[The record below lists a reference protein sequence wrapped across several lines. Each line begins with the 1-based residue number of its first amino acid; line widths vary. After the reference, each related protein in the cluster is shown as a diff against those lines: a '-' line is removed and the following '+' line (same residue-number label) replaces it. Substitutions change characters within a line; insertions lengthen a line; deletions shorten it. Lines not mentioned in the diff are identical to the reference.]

1 MIGNVNELLFRDPD
15 HFVAGELHKHGAN
28 WAEIAKLAP
37 SLQREEVLSWIG
49 NKVSIF
55 PYCRHFKGTFKEER
69 SRGSVTIPIS
79 PPTDCSRIC
88 QNNAIKSTEIR
99 CNFSSG
105 QGWPS
110 NSTSYRFTVNS

>member
-55 PYCRHFKGTFKEER
+55 PYCRHFKGTFKGER
-69 SRGSVTIPIS
+69 YDSDQ
-79 PPTDCSRIC
+79 PPTDCSRI
-88 QNNAIKSTEIR
+88 T
-99 CNFSSG
+99 
-105 QGWPS
+105 
-110 NSTSYRFTVNS
+110 YRANGFENLSEQRY